1 MTTKSFQ
8 IKSIFFIL
16 LLLATTCFN
25 SCSKDSDEDGTTII
39 DNKDVR
45 LIGTWRYE
53 EFLDFSTDVVY
64 KIQFN
69 ADGTGSEKIFHK
81 NLNGQETLQSNLS
94 FTWTTQTAEKIL
106 KLKQVNNNVE
116 QSSSYSF
123 PSGNRLIID
132 IYNFGEPF
140 LIKQ

>member
-1 MTTKSFQ
+1 MKTKSFHT
-8 IKSIFFIL
+8 KRIFFIIL
-16 LLLATTCFN
+16 LLITNCFI
-25 SCSKDSDEDGTTII
+25 SCSKDSDEVETAQVE
-39 DNKDVR
+39 NKDIR
-45 LIGTWRYE
+45 LIGTWRYQ
-53 EFLDFSTDVVY
+53 EFLSFSTDVVY

-69 ADGTGSEKIFHK
+69 ADGTGSEKIFHR

>member
-1 MTTKSFQ
+1 MATKLFNT
-8 IKSIFFIL
+8 KSIFYIL
-16 LLLATTCFN
+16 LLFATTCFN
-25 SCSKDSDEDGTTII
+25 SCSKDSEEVETPIENNRDA
-39 DNKDVR
+39 R

-53 EFLDFSTDVVY
+53 EFLNFSIDVVY

-69 ADGTGSEKIFHK
+69 GDGTGTEKIFHR

-94 FTWTTQTAEKIL
+94 FTWTTQTAEKTL
-106 KLKQVNNNVE
+106 KFKQVNNNVE

-123 PSGNRLIID
+123 PAGNRLIISM
-132 IYNFGEPF
+132 YNFGEPF

>member
-45 LIGTWRYE
+45 LIGTWKYE
-53 EFLDFSTDVVY
+53 EFLDFSTNVVY

-81 NLNGQETLQSNLS
+81 NLNNQETLKSNLL
-94 FTWTTQTAEKIL
+94 FTWSTNTASKIL
-106 KLKQVNNNVE
+106 TFKNINNNIE
-116 QSSSYSF
+116 QSSDYLF
-123 PSGNRLIID
+123 PSGNRLIISM
-132 IYNFGEPF
+132 YNFGEPF